1 VAIPLTVYEGITRW
15 FEKFIGV
22 YRKMPTSEN
31 SIEMIIE
38 PKVSD
43 LGDGFQVRR
52 LLPSMKRRNVGP
64 FVFWDHMGPVEI
76 EGDKELKVRA
86 HPHIGLSTLTYL
98 FQGQIFHRD
107 SLGNEQAIRP
117 GEINWMTAGKWVAH
131 SERSDASM
139 CSCLE
144 GIQVWVALPKES
156 EDVAPSFDHHKK
168 DSLPTVSLG
177 EVPCILIA
185 GEWKGTKSPVQTYSP
200 LFYFNVHSDKD
211 QHFEAEIPSG
221 HESAIYLIHESITLK
236 GQEFQPGSLV
246 IFESGSKLKFS
257 IKANTHF
264 MFFGGDA
271 FPEKRHIFWNFV
283 SSDPGKIEKAKEKW
297 LREDYVPVINE
308 TEYIPLPK

>member
-1 VAIPLTVYEGITRW
+1 
-15 FEKFIGV
+15 
-22 YRKMPTSEN
+22 MPTSEN

-156 EDVAPSFDHHKK
+156 EDVAPSFDQDALDLLHNKK
-168 DSLPTVSLG
+168 NLRLLRLNKENLLLSKPSGLFEKEAT
-177 EVPCILIA
+177 LIS
-185 GEWKGTKSPVQTYSP
+185 SPVS
-200 LFYFNVHSDKD
+200 
-211 QHFEAEIPSG
+211 
-221 HESAIYLIHESITLK
+221 
-236 GQEFQPGSLV
+236 
-246 IFESGSKLKFS
+246 
-257 IKANTHF
+257 
-264 MFFGGDA
+264 
-271 FPEKRHIFWNFV
+271 
-283 SSDPGKIEKAKEKW
+283 
-297 LREDYVPVINE
+297 
-308 TEYIPLPK
+308 TEYAH